1 MSIVSLQV
9 LLNVVP
15 RMTYS
20 LADLIARHHESS
32 VRTAASNLLTLMWTS
47 HGAKFDHLLTEMEP
61 LPDEVLELI
70 STEVELPSLAK
81 VCLLLHDSG
90 SIKGTEISIC
100 QFQGCHMI
108 EYVISKQ

>member
-9 LLNVVP
+9 LQNVVP

-20 LADLIARHHESS
+20 LAALTARHHGSS

-47 HGAKFDHLLTEMEP
+47 YGEIFDHLLTEMEP

-70 STEVELPSLAK
+70 SKKVALPSLAK
-81 VCLLLHDSG
+81 VCWLLHNSG
-90 SIKGTEISIC
+90 TLRVRAYEDLK
-100 QFQGCHMI
+100 
-108 EYVISKQ
+108 